1 MFHIYI
7 YILCIS
13 LHYNLQDMYLCILF
27 SYSTYTGIELL
38 MYKDMIAL
46 ASQSWS
52 IHRSMLQCSIF
63 RTNTLVWRCSI
74 FNWRS
79 PTHVCLLIWRDSF
92 LSLNSYITRY
102 LNQSQVLAW
111 KKDPKWLQSQ
121 KLDQFQALLFF
132 SNFHWT
138 GVYSSKTNKYS
149 FRQCQKKLGFSL
161 RGRKSLSHFHDE
173 YLQPER
179 AIELYPLGSTTISN
193 ISYYNH

>member
-132 SNFHWT
+132 PTSTELACTHQ
-138 GVYSSKTNKYS
+138 
-149 FRQCQKKLGFSL
+149 RQINTVFGSVKK
-161 RGRKSLSHFHDE
+161 
-173 YLQPER
+173 
-179 AIELYPLGSTTISN
+179 N
-193 ISYYNH
+193 